1 MSNSE
6 NLNPIESK
14 MLRTLQTLQTHQRMN
29 PDVPYRPKTEAEET
43 SILALEKR
51 GLVMYYRT
59 SGLYPGYCLTPDG
72 HFVVEDLT
80 AIQHPEEP
88 TVKDADGAK
97 GVPYMHTLSEET
109 RAVMRV
115 IYATA
120 PMDGEQILAIEIA
133 QPVQQP
139 HSVPEYAM
147 PLVDQAYEGLRAA
160 MLARKMKPLIE
171 LCYMG
176 FIEQRATWPD
186 GSTVYEDI
194 VFYLT
199 EAGREYCQ
207 EGFPLVTSMT
217 FPIPE

>member
-6 NLNPIESK
+6 NLNPAESK
-14 MLRTLQTLQTHQRMN
+14 MLRTLQTHQRMN
-29 PDVPYRPKTEAEET
+29 PDVPYRPKTEAEES

-51 GLVMYYRT
+51 GLAMYYRT

-88 TVKDADGAK
+88 TIKNAWSDK
-97 GVPYMHTLSEET
+97 GISYMHTLTEET

-115 IYATA
+115 IHATSQ
-120 PMDGEQILAIEIA
+120 MDGENILSIEIA
-133 QPVQQP
+133 QSLSLP
-139 HSVPEYAM
+139 HAVPEYALPM
-147 PLVDQAYEGLRAA
+147 LEQTYEWLRAA
-160 MLARKMKPLIE
+160 TLARKLQPFME
-171 LCYMG
+171 LCYLG

-186 GSTVYEDI
+186 GTAAYEDLI
-194 VFYLT
+194 FYLT
-199 EAGREYCQ
+199 AQGREYCE

-217 FPIPE
+217 FRIPE